1 MWLRDITYITLK
13 EGTLY
18 LSIFIDICTRKI
30 VGWSMSPRMKGQL
43 VVDSFLQAFGKEQPG
58 PGVII
63 HTD

>member
-43 VVDSFLQAFGKEQPG
+43 VVDSFLQAFEKEQPG

>member
-1 MWLRDITYITLK
+1 M
-13 EGTLY
+13 LY